1 MGVEESVVARNPDA
15 DSWLPFL
22 VRLPLQPGPVVLK
35 VRETWPRTSKVY
47 CHPSEDWPADSLA
60 EDLDS
65 QDDGQV
71 LLGSLGVDQNDDLP
85 CDLPVAEACR
95 GRRLAD

>member
-1 MGVEESVVARNPDA
+1 MGVEEFVVARNPDA
-15 DSWLPFL
+15 DSSLPFL
-22 VRLPLQPGPVVLK
+22 VRLPPQPGPVVLK
-35 VRETWPRTSKVY
+35 VREAWPRTLKVY
-47 CHPSEDWPADSLA
+47 CHRSEDWPADPLA

-71 LLGSLGVDQNDDLP
+71 LLGSLSVDQNDDLP

-95 GRRLAD
+95 GSRLAH